1 MDFQKFLDNAVAAG
15 RAESLKS
22 SPQMTVGE
30 AIATLENSKL
40 TYESDGEERDKHV
53 YFDFE
58 YLFPTGLDSWRG
70 SYAELAITF
79 DWSDRYAYNDEN
91 KPKAPTGKEFLTW
104 LKKTVGKTYTGYKGG
119 DFTMGK
125 NTPLWVANYGNSGDT
140 GLVAIEVDDFG
151 ITLRTW
157 KCEL

>member
-1 MDFQKFLDNAVAAG
+1 MDLQTLLDNTMKAA
-15 RAESLKS
+15 RSDTLKS
-22 SPQMTVGE
+22 SPQMTLGE
-30 AIATLENSKL
+30 AIAVLENSKL
-40 TYESDGEERDKHV
+40 TYESDGKVKEKTV

-70 SYAELAITF
+70 SYAELAIEF
-79 DWSDRYAYNDEN
+79 DWADRSDND
-91 KPKAPTGKEFLTW
+91 KQPPTGKEFLKW
-104 LKKTVGKTYTGYKGG
+104 LKEAVGKTYTGYKGG

-125 NTPLWVANYGNSGDT
+125 TTPLWVANYGNSGET
-140 GLVAIEVDDFG
+140 GLVAIDVKDYG